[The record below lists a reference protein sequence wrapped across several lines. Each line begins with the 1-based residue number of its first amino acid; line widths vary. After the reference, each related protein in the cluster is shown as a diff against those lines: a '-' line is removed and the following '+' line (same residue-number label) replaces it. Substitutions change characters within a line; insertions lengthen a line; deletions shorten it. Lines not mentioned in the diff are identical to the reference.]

1 MKHIDRLKSLVLGA
15 VLMCGAFGSARADDT
30 EIFFTTTNINV
41 PANIMLIL
49 DTSGSMTIEVEDSTS
64 GYDPAHDY
72 GADGGTCSSSYAY
85 FAQDSGADTDPPDC
99 SDSGSRVDLDDF
111 KCQAALDAIDD
122 AASGFYSGEF
132 IRWGQVRTRSGSNY
146 RWSSSLGV
154 SNGSDIECEDDA
166 GVHGNGVSGSDLWP
180 SKDIDNGSTSAG
192 VWVSDS
198 ANSWWTASSGG
209 RRGGTNQGGDYRIY
223 SPNYLNFLQVN
234 GATVSTR
241 ASIMQ
246 DAAVGLLNS
255 INGVSVGLMRYDTVG
270 SGWSSAA
277 DGYGGMVTNAVD
289 DIEDNRA
296 ALIAEIEGWHFAGNT
311 PLSETLAEAYRYFS
325 GGEVDSGDESHVCNE
340 DDPDFGGCT
349 SGYTEARNSVAAA
362 RTGGSSS
369 GTTYDSPADYS
380 CQKNYIVYLTDGQP
394 TSDNEA
400 DDFIEDLPDFATKT
414 GGCSGSGSGRCL
426 AALSEYMYETDLR
439 DDVDD
444 VQNVRS
450 YYIGFG
456 SDFYDSGEETAAFA
470 LLQAAATRG
479 GGQAYTATSSASLN
493 SVFAAIAEDIAE
505 QTDTLFSAPTVAVNA
520 FNRTQTLDDLYVSVF
535 LPQSTFRWVGNVKKY
550 KVVDETVAD
559 QTGASAVDPAT
570 GFFDDDARSY
580 WSAAVDGSSVLLGG
594 AANKLPDAAD
604 IDDRHV
610 YTLLGSNAYSGA
622 GRDLAEIQDAIDSS
636 NASVLAL
643 EAGDPDYADLIAW
656 ARGID
661 VKGENDEDDTS
672 GTRHS
677 MGDPVH
683 SEPAVLIYSEGSA
696 GTTGYETVVF
706 VTTNDGYLHA
716 IDATAAA
723 DGSDLASSGAE
734 LWSFIPQELLPDLA
748 DLYENAASSAKHY
761 GLDGPVRLLKYDQ
774 DGDGTVEVT
783 GSAATS
789 DRVLL
794 YFSTGRNASVT
805 RYYAMDVTDKEDPK
819 FLWSLSEADLPGL
832 GQTWSTPTL
841 AKVHVNGAS
850 QNAQKLVLIL
860 GGGYDADEDNYSYVS
875 SDDVGSRLYMI
886 DAVSGALL
894 WSAGGT
900 GSGASLELAR
910 MTHAIPSPVS
920 VLDIDND
927 GHADRMYVGD
937 LAGQLWRFDISN
949 GAAAS
954 ALVAGGVMTSLGAK
968 DVGTPTMAVTRRFY
982 ASPDVALIEPV
993 GQQAFL
999 NVAIGSGYRGHPLN
1013 TEVEDRLYS
1022 FRDYHP
1028 FRPMTQDEYDDWDIV
1043 TDDDLI
1049 DITDD
1054 ITTVIAEGASG
1065 WKLDLPNS
1073 GEKVLASARTLNNIV
1088 YFTSYEPGTTVVED
1102 DPCSSGIGTGT
1113 NRLYAISVFNG
1124 APVKDRN
1131 GDGEVDEDDS
1141 RSEDL
1146 GQGGIAPGVSLLF
1159 PGGEDGGTNEDVVVM
1174 SGPEV
1179 VDICT
1184 GCRALRKTYWRES
1197 AAQ

>member
-1 MKHIDRLKSLVLGA
+1 MNLRDTIRTLLLSAGLACAAHTN
-15 VLMCGAFGSARADDT
+15 ARADDT
-30 EIFFTTTNINV
+30 EIFTTTDIKM
-41 PANIMLIL
+41 PANVLLIL
-49 DTSGSMTIEVEDSTS
+49 DTSGSMNTLVEDPTA

-72 GADGGTCSSSYAY
+72 SADGGTCSSDYVY
-85 FAQDSGADTDPPDC
+85 FTTGANPPNC
-99 SDSGSRVDLDDF
+99 GSSSTRMSASQF
-111 KCQAALDAIDD
+111 KCQAAQDAL
-122 AASGFYSGEF
+122 ATATSGFYSGEF
-132 IRWGQVRTRSGSNY
+132 IRWGRRDGNY
-146 RWSSSLGV
+146 KWTQYIDVNR
-154 SNGSDIECEDDA
+154 GSDVECEADV
-166 GVHGNGVSGSDLWP
+166 GVHGNGASATNLWP
-180 SKDIDNGSTSAG
+180 SKNVNNSSTTAG
-192 VWVSDS
+192 VWVSS
-198 ANSWWTASSGG
+198 AANSWWTSGSNN
-209 RRGGTNQGGDYRIY
+209 GTTLRIY

-234 GATVSTR
+234 PPVITTR
-241 ASIMQ
+241 AAIVQ
-246 DAAVGLLNS
+246 EAATELLNTW
-255 INGVSVGLMRYDTVG
+255 NGISVGLMRYDTRNFFSGAANG
-270 SGWSSAA
+270 S
-277 DGYGGMVTNAVD
+277 GGMVTNA
-289 DIEDNRA
+289 IAEIADNRA
-296 ALIAEIEGWHFAGNT
+296 SLISEIESWHFAGDT

-325 GGEVDSGDESHVCNE
+325 GGNVVTGNASHVCTE
-340 DDPDFGGCT
+340 DNSAFCP
-349 SGYTEARNSVAAA
+349 SGSEQSRNSVAAA
-362 RTGGSSS
+362 RTGGSAS

-380 CQKNYIVYLTDGQP
+380 CQKNFVIYLTDGEP
-394 TSDNEA
+394 Y
-400 DDFIEDLPDFATKT
+400 DDSSEDTFIQGLPEFATKT
-414 GGCSGSGSGRCL
+414 GGCKSSSVGGRCL
-426 AALSEYMYETDLR
+426 EALSEYLYETDLR
-439 DDVDD
+439 SDVDD
-444 VQNVRS
+444 VQNVTS

-456 SDFYDSGEETAAFA
+456 SAFYSTDGQTEAFA
-470 LLQAAATRG
+470 RLEEAATRG
-479 GGQAYTATSSASLN
+479 GGQAFPAGSSEDLHSA
-493 SVFAAIAEDIAE
+493 FGKIADDVTQ

-550 KVVDETVAD
+550 KVVNETVVD

-570 GFFDDDARSY
+570 GFFDEDARSY
-580 WSAAVDGSSVLLGG
+580 WSAEADGSSVLLGG
-594 AANKLPDAAD
+594 AANKLPDAAS

-622 GRDLAEIQDAIDSS
+622 GRDLAEIQDAITDA
-636 NASVLAL
+636 NDEVLEL
-643 EAGDPDYADLIAW
+643 ETSDPDYTDLIAW

-661 VKGENDEDDTS
+661 VRGENDEGDDS
-672 GTRHS
+672 GARHS

-723 DGSDLASSGAE
+723 DGSDLSSSGTE

-794 YFSTGRNASVT
+794 YFSTGRNANVA
-805 RYYAMDVTDKEDPK
+805 RYYALDVTDKEDPK

-832 GQTWSTPTL
+832 GQTWSPPTL
-841 AKVHVNGAS
+841 AKVNVSGAT
-850 QNAQKLVLIL
+850 QNPQKLVLIF
-860 GGGYDADEDNYSYVS
+860 GGGYDADEDGYNFNA
-875 SDDVGSRLYMI
+875 DDASPVGNRIFMV
-886 DAVSGALL
+886 DAKSGALL
-894 WSAGGT
+894 WSAGDSGT
-900 GSGASLELAR
+900 DLELER
-910 MTHAIPSPVS
+910 MTHSIPSPVS

-927 GHADRMYVGD
+927 GYADRMYVGD
-937 LAGQLWRFDISN
+937 MAGQLWRFDITN
-949 GAAAS
+949 GANAAG
-954 ALVAGGVMTSLGAK
+954 LVAGGVLASLGAK
-968 DVGTPTMAVTRRFY
+968 DEGTPTMANTRRLY

-993 GQQAFL
+993 GGYSFL

-1028 FRPMTQDEYDDWDIV
+1028 FTPMSQDDYDAWDV
-1043 TDDDLI
+1043 VLDADMT
-1049 DITDD
+1049 DITGD
-1054 ITTVIAEGASG
+1054 IEAVIAEGAAG

-1073 GEKVLASARTLNNIV
+1073 GEKVLASARTLNNTV
-1088 YFTSYEPGTTVVED
+1088 YFTTYEPSTAVVEYE
-1102 DPCSSGIGTGT
+1102 DPCLSGSTGT

-1131 GDGEVDEDDS
+1131 GDHEIDADDS

-1159 PGGEDGGTNEDVVVM
+1159 PGGEDGAANTDVVVM

-1184 GCRALRKTYWRES
+1184 GCRSLRKTYWRET